1 MPPRSLLE
9 GHQRSFQ
16 QPSVRGGVGSCPRD
30 RRTARPSAGGAWG
43 HGVWGWGGRVATLP
57 TPGRARAPAGTI
69 LPEDPRFPVTR
80 SLCRAGPKPI
90 PTARGCRPPCPDRG
104 TAALPSRWPLKGF
117 CSSVSLLV
125 SPLPVLEHESQA
137 GLKDLPRLLGAQHTP
152 PHPRPS
158 AGPHLTC
165 GARCRTETR
174 DTVFKMSS
182 VSFKM
187 KAGH

>member
-30 RRTARPSAGGAWG
+30 RRTARPSAGSAWG
-43 HGVWGWGGRVATLP
+43 HGVRGWGRQGRHAPDTWSSEGTGRDHPPRGPQVP
-57 TPGRARAPAGTI
+57 CDPQPVPGRPQAHSHRTR
-69 LPEDPRFPVTR
+69 LPV
-80 SLCRAGPKPI
+80 
-90 PTARGCRPPCPDRG
+90 PCPDRG

>member
-1 MPPRSLLE
+1 M
-9 GHQRSFQ
+9 GC
-16 QPSVRGGVGSCPRD
+16 GGG
-30 RRTARPSAGGAWG
+30 
-43 HGVWGWGGRVATLP
+43 GGRVATLP

-152 PHPRPS
+152 PHPPAPPRAPISRAVPS
-158 AGPHLTC
+158 AEQKRGTPCSRCQASHL
-165 GARCRTETR
+165 R
-174 DTVFKMSS
+174 
-182 VSFKM
+182 
-187 KAGH
+187 